1 MDKKVETF
9 LLELRNL
16 NNYKSKLKELEDKLD
31 ALFYDLTGV
40 KAVRYDLV
48 KGMSNCQQIELNKLG
63 KIEEYNIQKDKIEKE
78 IIRLKGNISYIESV
92 LNKMDSNI
100 KQACIEIYCK
110 KKTYRALAKKQ
121 FCSINALHHRIN
133 KSILKV
139 L

>member
-40 KAVRYDLV
+40 KAVRYDSV
-48 KGMSNCQQIELNKLG
+48 RGMSDFHQVELIKLG

-78 IIRLKGNISYIESV
+78 ITRLMGNISYIESV

-100 KQACIEIYCK
+100 KEACIEIYCQ
-110 KKTYRALAKKQ
+110 KKTYRSLSKEQ

-133 KSILKV
+133 KSILKA